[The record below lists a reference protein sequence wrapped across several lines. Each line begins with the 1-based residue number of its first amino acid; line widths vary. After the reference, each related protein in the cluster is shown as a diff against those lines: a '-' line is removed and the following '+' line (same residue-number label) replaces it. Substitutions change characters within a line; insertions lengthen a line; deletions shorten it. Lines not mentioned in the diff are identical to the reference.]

1 MDTKKLRQKILDLA
15 IRGKLVPQDPNDEP
29 ASVLLDRIRAEKE
42 RLIAE
47 GKIKRSKKSKT
58 SDASHYQK
66 LPNGWTCAHL
76 SEIVTF
82 GGGKTPSTAEKRFWQ
97 NGQYLWVTS
106 KDMKNEIISDS
117 KLKLSTDGIQELSL
131 YSPGTI
137 LMVVRS
143 GILRRTL
150 PIAIL
155 KNAATI
161 NQDLKAIIPL
171 IAKMSD
177 YIYWFIKANEYYI
190 LENYQKDGTTVESIN
205 FEKFQDI
212 EIPIPPLSEQNRIIY
227 QLKKWMQFIDN
238 IEHCKE
244 ALSTDIIKTKSIII
258 NLAISGK
265 LVPQDPNDESVIEAL
280 RRINPSFQPCD
291 NPQYEQLPKSWAV
304 AKIGDVYTINP
315 RNSADDKTEAGF
327 VPMTNIHDGYNN
339 SFSFE
344 LRNWGAIK
352 TGFTHFR
359 NGDIVVAKISPCLEN
374 RKSAVISGLPNGI
387 GAGTTELHVFRQENI
402 NPLYGLMFFKTNNFI
417 QSCTSSFNGA
427 VGQQRVSTKVIT
439 DLEIPIPPIAEQQR
453 IVDKVNELFTILDGI
468 QNSLDAN

>member
-1 MDTKKLRQKILDLA
+1 
-15 IRGKLVPQDPNDEP
+15 
-29 ASVLLDRIRAEKE
+29 
-42 RLIAE
+42 
-47 GKIKRSKKSKT
+47 
-58 SDASHYQK
+58 

-76 SEIVTF
+76 SEIATF
-82 GGGKTPSTAEKRFWQ
+82 GGGKTPSTEEKRFWQ

-227 QLKKWMQFIDN
+227 QLQKWMQFIDN

-244 ALSTDIIKTKSIII
+244 ALSSDITKTKSIIL

-265 LVPQDPNDESVIEAL
+265 LVPQDPNDESAIEAL
-280 RRINPSFQPCD
+280 RCINPSFQPCD
-291 NPQYEQLPKSWAV
+291 NPQYRNKMMRLPRSWCCASFNSINCYKSKSV
-304 AKIGDVYTINP
+304 NP
-315 RNSADDKTEAGF
+315 ALNPSNKYELYS
-327 VPMTNIHDGYNN
+327 VPTFD
-339 SFSFE
+339 
-344 LRNWGAIK
+344 
-352 TGFTHFR
+352 
-359 NGDIVVAKISPCLEN
+359 
-374 RKSAVISGLPNGI
+374 SGLPEFLKGKEIASTKALVKSNDVLLCKI
-387 GAGTTELHVFRQENI
+387 NPHLNRAWVVSHYKKDLVCIASSEWIVFRNDGL
-402 NPLYGLMFFKTNNFI
+402 NPQYMQLCFTSPYFKDLMMSNV
-417 QSCTSSFNGA
+417 SG
-427 VGQQRVSTKVIT
+427 VGGSLTRAQPIYVKKIIV
-439 DLEIPIPPIAEQQR
+439 PIPPIAEQQR
-453 IVDKVNELFTILDGI
+453 IVDKVTELFALLDNI
-468 QNSLDAN
+468 QNSLEA

>member
-1 MDTKKLRQKILDLA
+1 MDTKLLRQKILDLA

-29 ASVLLDRIRAEKE
+29 ASVLLERIRAEKE
-42 RLIAE
+42 RLIAK

-227 QLKKWMQFIDN
+227 QLQKWMQFIDN

-244 ALSTDIIKTKSIII
+244 ALSSDITKTKSIIL

-265 LVPQDPNDESVIEAL
+265 LVPQDPNDESAIEAL
-280 RRINPSFQPCD
+280 RCINPSFQPCD
-291 NPQYEQLPKSWAV
+291 NPQYQQLPKGWIL
-304 AKIGDVYTINP
+304 AKIKDVFTINP
-315 RNSADDKTEAGF
+315 RNNVSDGLIAGF
-327 VPMTNIHDGYNN
+327 VPMTNLCDGFRN

-344 LRNWGAIK
+344 QKLWGEIK
-352 TGFTHFR
+352 SGFTHFQ

-374 RKSAVISGLPNGI
+374 RKSAIITGLPNNI
-387 GAGTTELHVFRQENI
+387 GAGTTELHVFRQPEMNAKYSLI
-402 NPLYGLMFFKTNNFI
+402 YFKTDAFI
-417 QSCTSSFNGA
+417 RECVRTFNGA
-427 VGQQRVSTKVIT
+427 VGQQRANINVIKNS
-439 DLEIPIPPIAEQQR
+439 EIPIPPIAEQQR
-453 IVDKVNELFTILDGI
+453 IVDKVIELFTLLDNI
-468 QNSLDAN
+468 QNSLEA